1 MTHEGPLE
9 EWMKK
14 LSEES
19 LKDNTFDRR
28 RFIQGAGKI
37 AGLSLGLA
45 IAQSMGAMEVNAAP
59 RFSEYP
65 FTLGVASGDP
75 LSDSVVLWT
84 RLAPDPLN
92 GGGMPNEAV
101 SVKWELAEDERFRR
115 VVKRGT
121 EKATPHLAHSVH

>member
-45 IAQSMGAMEVNAAP
+45 IAQLMGAMEVNAAP
-59 RFSEYP
+59 KVS
-65 FTLGVASGDP
+65 
-75 LSDSVVLWT
+75 WNI
-84 RLAPDPLN
+84 RL
-92 GGGMPNEAV
+92 
-101 SVKWELAEDERFRR
+101 
-115 VVKRGT
+115 
-121 EKATPHLAHSVH
+121 HLALHREIRFLTASYCGQGWRPIR

>member
-45 IAQSMGAMEVNAAP
+45 IAQSMGQWKSMQHRHSPNI
-59 RFSEYP
+59 
-65 FTLGVASGDP
+65 
-75 LSDSVVLWT
+75 
-84 RLAPDPLN
+84 RL
-92 GGGMPNEAV
+92 
-101 SVKWELAEDERFRR
+101 
-115 VVKRGT
+115 
-121 EKATPHLAHSVH
+121 HLA